1 MKLARVLVVAAL
13 LSATPGPMQFAT
25 ASGTSQKQ
33 PRHEQI
39 LPGFDRATG
48 AGRSWC
54 LHDYVNDEID
64 CSYSSRSECAA
75 TASGGL
81 GQCSAN

>member
-13 LSATPGPMQFAT
+13 LSATTGPIQFAR
-25 ASGTSQKQ
+25 ASGASQRQ

-39 LPGFDRATG
+39 LPRFDRAAG
-48 AGRSWC
+48 AGHSWC
-54 LHDYVNDEID
+54 LHDYADDAIN
-64 CSYSSRSECAA
+64 CAYSSRSECAA

-81 GQCSAN
+81 GQCSVN